1 MKVLNKEM
9 LFNDCQTFIE
19 KAYEFNE
26 ITLIECIGLKE
37 NLADKIEN
45 FILNEDFI
53 NNLILEQDK
62 QRLHVTLNTNSP
74 SLTLQRPKYLF
85 LAIGVYIKAEFKRI
99 IDVVFP
105 VTEIKEMIDCMEDS
119 KYEINFFE
127 EYEIKKYSKLIFYR
141 NTLSVLPE
149 ADLMR
154 KRYNRVRST
163 LKNLFIK
170 FDLFSN
176 KSLANVGRKKVT
188 NKTIFDNDFFVEY
201 LINNQYPNADKD
213 FFINLLK
220 INALESKN
228 EIFWAYYSEEFKNI
242 GFENKKELIVFN
254 EKIEETKK
262 ILIGIEVYPE
272 FSFYEKNIKLM
283 IETQKKQPYKILAL
297 KINTDDSYETFL
309 DKEIH
314 LSGTLFDDV
323 KFENIYF
330 KDYVNNQEETMNTLR
345 LLKY

>member
-1 MKVLNKEM
+1 MKVLNKEI

-37 NLADKIEN
+37 NLADKIVN

-62 QRLHVTLNTNSP
+62 QRLHVTLNKNSP
-74 SLTLQRPKYLF
+74 SLTLQRPKYFF
-85 LAIGVYIKAEFKRI
+85 LSIGVYIKAEFKRI
-99 IDVVFP
+99 IDIVFP
-105 VTEIKEMIDCMEDS
+105 VTKIKEMIDCMEDS

-127 EYEIKKYSKLIFYR
+127 EYGNKKYSKLIFYR
-141 NTLSVLPE
+141 NTLALLPE
-149 ADLMR
+149 ANLMR
-154 KRYNRVRST
+154 KRYNRVEST
-163 LKNLFIK
+163 LKNLSIK

-188 NKTIFDNDFFVEY
+188 NKTIFDNNFFVEY
-201 LINNQYPNADKD
+201 LINDKYPNADKD
-213 FFINLLK
+213 FFINVLK
-220 INALESKN
+220 LNALESKS

-254 EKIEETKK
+254 KKIEEAKK
-262 ILIGIEVYPE
+262 NLIGIEVYPE
-272 FSFYEKNIKLM
+272 FSFHEDNIRLM
-283 IETQKKQPYKILAL
+283 IETQKKPPYKFLAL
-297 KINTDDSYETFL
+297 KINTNDSYETFL

-314 LSGTLFDDV
+314 LSGTLFEDV

-330 KDYVNNQEETMNTLR
+330 KDYINNKEGTIDILK